1 MKSEIGAPT
10 QVEQSSENLNRF
22 HASRL
27 ILTLYTDFTKKYQKI
42 LKNTC
47 NILDQLMQQKLSLF
61 EKLKKTILLSLEN
74 VSDNFLVE
82 NSYHKPLISGSRYA
96 DSFQSSKSKF
106 SAETRQR

>member
-10 QVEQSSENLNRF
+10 QLEQSSENLNRF

-27 ILTLYTDFTKKYQKI
+27 IPTLYTDFTKKYQKI

-61 EKLKKTILLSLEN
+61 EKVEEKLYYSL
-74 VSDNFLVE
+74 
-82 NSYHKPLISGSRYA
+82 
-96 DSFQSSKSKF
+96 
-106 SAETRQR
+106 